1 MQSWC
6 WTTGRLE
13 FRVEFFEYGPDRP
26 EAFNGTISIVGT
38 DLEIAFSGL
47 AEFWKA
53 VGRIRGQHVM
63 RRVVALSNSKMEC
76 ISLKGESLSAASVE
90 SAND

>member
-1 MQSWC
+1 MQSIGWI
-6 WTTGRLE
+6 TGRFE
-13 FRVEFFEYGPDRP
+13 FSVEFFEYSPVRP
-26 EAFNGTISIVGT
+26 ESFNGTICVMGT
-38 DLEIAFSGL
+38 DQEFAFSGL